1 MADKKEYQF
10 PTEEIDLPSKGQFYP
25 QDNPL
30 SSGKVDIKYMTAR
43 EEDILTSQ
51 NLIRKGLV
59 IDRLL
64 ESVIATPGV
73 KLDNMLI
80 GDKNA
85 IMLAARVL
93 GYGPKYKISV
103 NCPSCREENTIDVD
117 LAQIEPKD
125 FKLDGKKEEDMSFE
139 LPASKRKV
147 TFKLLTHADEIAI
160 AKELEALKKMQK
172 GGEHAAPEITTR
184 LRYVITSIDN
194 ETDTQAIKGFV
205 DNEFLS
211 RDSRVFRNHLVDVVP
226 DIDLSFNFTCE
237 ACDHFERTGIPLTA
251 EFFWPAGDR

>member
-25 QDNPL
+25 KDNPL
-30 SSGKVDIKYMTAR
+30 SSGKIDIKYMTAR

-64 ESVIATPGV
+64 ESVIVTPGV
-73 KLDNMLI
+73 KMNEMII

-85 IMLAARVL
+85 VMLAARVL
-93 GYGPKYKISV
+93 GYGPNYKIKV
-103 NCPSCREENTIDVD
+103 NCPSCTEENSIDLD
-117 LAQIEPKD
+117 LGQIEPKD

-147 TFKLLTHADEIAI
+147 TFKLLTHADEVAI
-160 AKELEALKKMQK
+160 AKELDALKKMQK
-172 GGEHAAPEITTR
+172 GRETVEPEITTR
-184 LRYVITSIDN
+184 LRYVITSVDN

-205 DNEFLS
+205 DNQFLS
-211 RDSRVFRNHLVDVVP
+211 RDSRAFRDHLVDMVP
-226 DIDLSFNFTCE
+226 DIDLNFNFTCE